1 MIANACFG
9 RGCEEEAMMTSI
21 AYFHNITG
29 ELLKKFYFLPVI
41 KRDAKLVKMRL
52 QNTSDIPIVG
62 VYWNK
67 WRFALCCYDV
77 SNPKYI
83 PYDSPACNHCG
94 NCNEGFGGSGT
105 GVVCLYPFVAR
116 QHIACT
122 QQA

>member
-1 MIANACFG
+1 MIIMIANACFG
-9 RGCEEEAMMTSI
+9 RGSEEKAMMTSI

-67 WRFALCCYDV
+67 WYFCHYVVMVPQIPSIFLMTVQPAITAATAMRAL
-77 SNPKYI
+77 
-83 PYDSPACNHCG
+83 G
-94 NCNEGFGGSGT
+94 E
-105 GVVCLYPFVAR
+105 VAR
-116 QHIACT
+116 V
-122 QQA
+122 